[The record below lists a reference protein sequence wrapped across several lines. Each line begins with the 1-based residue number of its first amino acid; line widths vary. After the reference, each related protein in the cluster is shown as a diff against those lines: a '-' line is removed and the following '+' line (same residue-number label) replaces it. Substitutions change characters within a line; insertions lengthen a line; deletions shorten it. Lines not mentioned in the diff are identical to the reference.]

1 MEGKRGREGPEGL
14 RQELGPGGSKGRGA
28 EVTLRSTS
36 KEYEQD
42 LMRGRMSA

>member
-14 RQELGPGGSKGRGA
+14 RHELGRGGSKGSRA
-28 EVTLRSTS
+28 EVTLMSTS
-36 KEYEQD
+36 EKYEQD